1 MKNWPK
7 VNTRIDY
14 SFKLKVLNWRFE
26 TKSSLPETAK
36 QFRIRTPTQIYQWEQ
51 YLFAGRLRPNKWSI
65 TPMQNKPEK
74 TKKELQDENDY
85 LRARV
90 AYLEK
95 LDALIQK
102 KKKS

>member
-1 MKNWPK
+1 
-7 VNTRIDY
+7 
-14 SFKLKVLNWRFE
+14 
-26 TKSSLPETAK
+26 
-36 QFRIRTPTQIYQWEQ
+36 
-51 YLFAGRLRPNKWSI
+51 
-65 TPMQNKPEK
+65 MQNKPEK